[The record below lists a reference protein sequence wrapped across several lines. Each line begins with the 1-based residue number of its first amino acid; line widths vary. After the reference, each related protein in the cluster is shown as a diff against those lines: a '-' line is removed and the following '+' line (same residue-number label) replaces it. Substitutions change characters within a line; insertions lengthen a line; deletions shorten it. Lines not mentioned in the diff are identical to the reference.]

1 MKSDL
6 VKVNKNQIKA
16 TIELDKNDLKKYLDK
31 AEKTLGEDVEIKGF
45 RKGKAPSEILRKN
58 LDQDKVRS
66 LALELAI
73 EGSLSE
79 VIKKNSFDVLNT
91 SELSIENND
100 ISGLRYSVLLEL
112 FPLIK
117 LVDLKNIKIKRK
129 NIQVDDREIDEALE
143 VIKNSRA
150 NFIDKSD
157 NEIAEEGD
165 RVEIDFEVKKDNKI
179 IEGGVSKNH
188 PLIIGGKSF
197 IPGFEEQLI
206 GMKKGEEKTFS
217 LVAPSD
223 YFYKDIAGKELNF
236 VVKLVDIKKVIM
248 PVLDDNFARSLGR
261 FADIADL
268 RRKVKDNL
276 IEEKKIKEKQKIR
289 LEILENIIDNSQ
301 IDVPESLVNRQLDL
315 MIQDFDNNLHEKGLE
330 LSLYLSRIGKDEK
343 ELRKDWTKEAE
354 RQVKM
359 SLVLREI
366 AKNLNIT
373 ASEREIEEMMAQ
385 VAESM
390 IIRNESKP
398 PDINFATL
406 KESIESRIVN
416 EKAFEYLESQCVI

>member
-248 PVLDDNFARSLGR
+248 PVLNDNFARSLGR
-261 FADIADL
+261 FADLADL